1 MEEIAEMF
9 EELCQV
15 MIPIG
20 ICVIL
25 PISIVMLYLRA
36 RKHETNKRTEILL
49 AAIEKNTEI
58 DVDDFLAKMAPPKK
72 SIKQMLVTK
81 LMWGSIITALGLAG
95 LVYSVYMD
103 FLGGM
108 PSKILGE
115 YYLISSIL
123 LLVGVAILI
132 VFFVSKKILAKELQ
146 AEEEQKK

>member
-49 AAIEKNTEI
+49 AAIEKNAEI
-58 DVDDFLAKMAPPKK
+58 DVDDFLA
-72 SIKQMLVTK
+72 
-81 LMWGSIITALGLAG
+81 
-95 LVYSVYMD
+95 
-103 FLGGM
+103 
-108 PSKILGE
+108 
-115 YYLISSIL
+115 
-123 LLVGVAILI
+123 
-132 VFFVSKKILAKELQ
+132 
-146 AEEEQKK
+146 

>member
-49 AAIEKNTEI
+49 AAIEKNAEI
-58 DVDDFLAKMAPPKK
+58 DVDDFLAKLAPPKK
-72 SIKQMLVTK
+72 SIKQMLLTK
-81 LMWGSIITALGLAG
+81 LMWGSIITAIGAG
-95 LVYSVYMD
+95 AMGYTIYADVMGEMRV
-103 FLGGM
+103 G
-108 PSKILGE
+108 ILQNC
-115 YYLISSIL
+115 YLFSAPI

-132 VFFVSKKILAKELQ
+132 VFFVSKKMLAKELQ
-146 AEEEQKK
+146 AEEELKK

>member
-49 AAIEKNTEI
+49 AAIEKNAEI
-58 DVDDFLAKMAPPKK
+58 DVDDFLAKLAPPKK
-72 SIKQMLVTK
+72 SIKQMLLTK
-81 LMWGSIITALGLAG
+81 LMWGSIITAIGAG
-95 LVYSVYMD
+95 AMGYTIYADVMGEMRV
-103 FLGGM
+103 G
-108 PSKILGE
+108 ILQNC
-115 YYLISSIL
+115 YLFSAPI

-132 VFFVSKKILAKELQ
+132 VFFVSKKMLAKELQ

>member
-49 AAIEKNTEI
+49 AAIEKNAEI
-58 DVDDFLAKMAPPKK
+58 DVDDFLAKLAPPKK
-72 SIKQMLVTK
+72 SIKQMLLTK
-81 LMWGSIITALGLAG
+81 LMWGSIITAIGAG
-95 LVYSVYMD
+95 AMGYTIYADVM
-103 FLGGM
+103 GGM
-108 PSKILGE
+108 RVGILQNC
-115 YYLISSIL
+115 YLFSATI

-132 VFFVSKKILAKELQ
+132 VFFVSKKMLAKELQ
-146 AEEEQKK
+146 AEEELKK

>member
-49 AAIEKNTEI
+49 AAIEKNAEI
-58 DVDDFLAKMAPPKK
+58 DVDDFLAKLAPPKK
-72 SIKQMLVTK
+72 SIKQMLLTK
-81 LMWGSIITALGLAG
+81 LMWGSIITAIGAG
-95 LVYSVYMD
+95 AMGYTIYADVMGEMRV
-103 FLGGM
+103 G
-108 PSKILGE
+108 ILQNC
-115 YYLISSIL
+115 YLFSAPI
-123 LLVGVAILI
+123 LLVGVAILYI
-132 VFFVSKKILAKELQ
+132 Q
-146 AEEEQKK
+146 AVNRPLL

>member
-49 AAIEKNTEI
+49 AAIEKNAEI
-58 DVDDFLAKMAPPKK
+58 DVDDFLAKLAPPKK
-72 SIKQMLVTK
+72 SIKQMLLAK
-81 LMWGSIITALGLAG
+81 LMWGSIITAIGAG
-95 LVYSVYMD
+95 AMGYTIYADVM
-103 FLGGM
+103 GEM
-108 PSKILGE
+108 PVGILQNC
-115 YYLISSIL
+115 YLFSAPI

-132 VFFVSKKILAKELQ
+132 VFFVSKKMLAKELQ

>member
-1 MEEIAEMF
+1 MEEIALMF
-9 EELCQV
+9 ELLCDV
-15 MIPIG
+15 MVPIG

-25 PISIVMLYLRA
+25 PVSIVVLYLRA

-49 AAIEKNTEI
+49 AAIEKNAEI

-81 LMWGSIITALGLAG
+81 LMWGSIITAIGLAG
-95 LVYSVYMD
+95 LVYSVCMD
-103 FLGGM
+103 FFGGM
-108 PSKILGE
+108 PSKTLGE

-132 VFFVSKKILAKELQ
+132 VFFVSKKMLAKELQ
-146 AEEEQKK
+146 TEEEQKQ

>member
-49 AAIEKNTEI
+49 AAIEKNAEI
-58 DVDDFLAKMAPPKK
+58 DVDDFLAKLAPPKK
-72 SIKQMLVTK
+72 SIKQMLLTK
-81 LMWGSIITALGLAG
+81 LMWGSIITAIGAG
-95 LVYSVYMD
+95 AMGYTIYADVM
-103 FLGGM
+103 GEM
-108 PSKILGE
+108 PVGILQNC
-115 YYLISSIL
+115 YLFSAPI

-132 VFFVSKKILAKELQ
+132 VFFVSKKMLAKELQ

>member
-1 MEEIAEMF
+1 MNEITWMF
-9 EELCQV
+9 QLLSDV
-15 MIPIG
+15 MVPIG
-20 ICVIL
+20 ICVVL
-25 PISIVMLYLRA
+25 PVSIVMLYLRA

-49 AAIEKNTEI
+49 AAIEKNAEI
-58 DVDDFLAKMAPPKK
+58 DVEDFLAKMAPPKK
-72 SIKQMLVTK
+72 SVKQMLVTK
-81 LMWGSIITALGLAG
+81 LMWGSIIMAIGLAG

>member
-49 AAIEKNTEI
+49 AAIEKNAEI
-58 DVDDFLAKMAPPKK
+58 DVDDFLAKLAPPKK
-72 SIKQMLVTK
+72 SIKQMLLTK
-81 LMWGSIITALGLAG
+81 LMWGSIITAIGAG
-95 LVYSVYMD
+95 AMGYTIYADVM
-103 FLGGM
+103 GEM
-108 PSKILGE
+108 PVGILQNC
-115 YYLISSIL
+115 YLFSATI

-132 VFFVSKKILAKELQ
+132 VFFVSKKMLAKELQ

>member
-49 AAIEKNTEI
+49 AAIEKNAEI
-58 DVDDFLAKMAPPKK
+58 DVDDFLAKLAPPKK
-72 SIKQMLVTK
+72 SIKQMLLAK
-81 LMWGSIITALGLAG
+81 LMWGSIITAIGAG
-95 LVYSVYMD
+95 AMGYTIYADVM
-103 FLGGM
+103 GEM
-108 PSKILGE
+108 PVGILQNC
-115 YYLISSIL
+115 YLFSAPI

-132 VFFVSKKILAKELQ
+132 VFFVSKKMLAKEL
-146 AEEEQKK
+146 

>member
-49 AAIEKNTEI
+49 AAIEKNAEI
-58 DVDDFLAKMAPPKK
+58 DVDDFLAKLAPPKK
-72 SIKQMLVTK
+72 SIKQMLLTK
-81 LMWGSIITALGLAG
+81 LMWGSIITAIGAG
-95 LVYSVYMD
+95 AMGYTIYADVM
-103 FLGGM
+103 GGM
-108 PSKILGE
+108 RVGILQNC
-115 YYLISSIL
+115 YLFSAPI

-132 VFFVSKKILAKELQ
+132 VFFVSKRMLAKELQ
-146 AEEEQKK
+146 AETEQK

>member
-49 AAIEKNTEI
+49 AAIEKNAEI
-58 DVDDFLAKMAPPKK
+58 DVDDFLAKLAPPKK
-72 SIKQMLVTK
+72 SIKQMLLAK
-81 LMWGSIITALGLAG
+81 LMWGSIITAIGAG
-95 LVYSVYMD
+95 AMGYTIYADVM
-103 FLGGM
+103 GEM
-108 PSKILGE
+108 PVGILQNC
-115 YYLISSIL
+115 YLFSAPI

-132 VFFVSKKILAKELQ
+132 VFFVSKRMLAKELQ
-146 AEEEQKK
+146 AETEQK

>member
-49 AAIEKNTEI
+49 AAIEKNAEI
-58 DVDDFLAKMAPPKK
+58 DVDDFLAKLAPPKK
-72 SIKQMLVTK
+72 SVKEMLITK
-81 LMWGSIITALGLAG
+81 LLWGSIVTAVGAGWLGITI
-95 LVYSVYMD
+95 YMD
-103 FLGGM
+103 YFGGM
-108 PSKILGE
+108 STSSLRE
-115 YYLISSIL
+115 FYLMSSIL
-123 LLVGVAILI
+123 LLIGVAILI
-132 VFFVSKKILAKELQ
+132 VFFVSKRMLAKELQ
-146 AEEEQKK
+146 AETEQK

>member
-36 RKHETNKRTEILL
+36 KKHETNKRTEILL
-49 AAIEKNTEI
+49 AAIEKNAEI
-58 DVDDFLAKMAPPKK
+58 DVEDFLAKLAPPKK
-72 SIKQMLVTK
+72 SIKQMLLTK
-81 LMWGSIITALGLAG
+81 LLWGSIITAIGAG
-95 LVYSVYMD
+95 AMGYTIYADVMGEMRV
-103 FLGGM
+103 G
-108 PSKILGE
+108 ILQNC
-115 YYLISSIL
+115 YLFSALIL
-123 LLVGVAILI
+123 SVGVAILI
-132 VFFVSKKILAKELQ
+132 VFFVSKKMLAKELQ